1 MIDPTIWIYEDL
13 YLLMNKWYLHVFW
26 FICRDGSRTATKSK
40 MECFV
45 IIVNSFQP
53 LTIIAKHSILD
64 VAAVL
69 APLLIWLLENHL
81 KSFAAASGKNTIKS
95 KSYSCSL
102 EMIRS
107 ISLKSSDRYKIFPK
121 SKLTRR
127 LGHKQFLS

>member
-1 MIDPTIWIYEDL
+1 MITTPVMKELNSYPVMGVKFATQILRESAGKVWS
-13 YLLMNKWYLHVFW
+13 
-26 FICRDGSRTATKSK
+26 RGGSRAAAKSK

-107 ISLKSSDRYKIFPK
+107 ISLKSNDRYKIF
-121 SKLTRR
+121 SKE
-127 LGHKQFLS
+127 